1 MAGTSVGRAVDQI
14 RRMLR
19 SQELLPGQ
27 PLRQEALA
35 ERLGVS
41 RVPVREAL
49 KSLEAEGVV
58 RHRPNVGY
66 AVTRLSAD
74 ELQQSHLM
82 RAALESTVL
91 RRVPQLGDSQLVAL
105 TELNR
110 SVETAAEAADVL
122 RMTELDHDFHFV
134 IFRTSRLDL
143 IVDEIERIWTMTE
156 PYRSAHLYDQ
166 ETRRRLVREQRMLI
180 DALRKGEIATAISI
194 MDSHR
199 SRPASPLP
207 VTFGPALPSP
217 R

>member
-27 PLRQEALA
+27 PLRQGALA

-41 RVPVREAL
+41 RVPIREAL

-66 AVTRLSAD
+66 TVTRLSAE
-74 ELQQSHLM
+74 ELQQSNLM

-91 RRVPQLGDSQLVAL
+91 RRIPQLSDAQLFEL
-105 TELNR
+105 GELNER
-110 SVETAAEAADVL
+110 IEAAAEATDVL
-122 RMTELDHDFHFV
+122 RMTELNHDFHFV
-134 IFRTSRLDL
+134 IFRSSRLDL
-143 IVDEIERIWTMTE
+143 IVDEIERIWKMTE
-156 PYRSAHLYDQ
+156 PYGSVHLYDQ
-166 ETRRRLVREQRMLI
+166 ATRRLLVREHRMLI
-180 DALRKGEIATAISI
+180 DALRKGETGTAISI

-199 SRPASPLP
+199 HGVSGAEVVLPAS
-207 VTFGPALPSP
+207 
-217 R
+217 

>member
-41 RVPVREAL
+41 RVPIREAL
-49 KSLEAEGVV
+49 KSLEAEGIV
-58 RHRPNVGY
+58 RHQPNVGY
-66 AVTRLSAD
+66 TVTRLSSD
-74 ELQQSHLM
+74 ELQQSYLM

-91 RRVPQLGDSQLVAL
+91 RRVPQFSDAQLVDL
-105 TELNR
+105 RELNR
-110 SVETAAEAADVL
+110 NIEAAAEVTDVL

-134 IFRTSRLDL
+134 IFRSSRLDL

-156 PYRSAHLYDQ
+156 PYRSVHFYDQ
-166 ETRRRLVREQRMLI
+166 GTRRRLVREQRMLI
-180 DALRKGEIATAISI
+180 DALRKGETATAISI
-194 MDSHR
+194 MDAHR
-199 SRPASPLP
+199 NR
-207 VTFGPALPSP
+207 PALPSP
-217 R
+217 ATYGAAIPSAR

>member
-14 RRMLR
+14 RRMMR

-41 RVPVREAL
+41 RVPIREAL

-66 AVTRLSAD
+66 TVTRLSAD
-74 ELQQSHLM
+74 ELQQSYLM

-91 RRVPQLGDSQLVAL
+91 RRISRLSDARLIEL
-105 TELNR
+105 DELNR
-110 SVETAAEAADVL
+110 GIEAAAEATDVL
-122 RMTELDHDFHFV
+122 RMTELNHDFHFV
-134 IFRTSRLDL
+134 IFRSSGLDL
-143 IVDEIERIWTMTE
+143 IVDEIERIWKMTE
-156 PYRSAHLYDQ
+156 PYRSVHLYDR
-166 ETRRRLVREQRMLI
+166 TARRRLVSEHRMLI
-180 DALRKGEIATAISI
+180 DALRKGETATAISI
-194 MDSHR
+194 LDAHR
-199 SRPASPLP
+199 DHPAPHSPGAVLP
-207 VTFGPALPSP
+207 AP